1 MKKLKLRI
9 AKFNKLLIVQQLEK
23 AGEFKRTNHVKVDGD
38 LYLFAASIDLQE
50 STDDKSVNCR
60 EFIDNAER
68 DEYAANLIKWIT
80 EEQFDVIGKLEVGKM
95 CEVSDDGKAWIKR
108 IYAGELAP
116 IFGKKRFLAQ
126 HCMCDVAFFSAKYA
140 RPLGAQS
147 TIDGD
152 IYTWETEE

>member
-23 AGEFKRTNHVKVDGD
+23 AGEFKRTNHVRVHSD
-38 LYLFAASIDLQE
+38 LYLFAESIDLQE
-50 STDDKSVNCR
+50 STDDKSANCR

-80 EEQFDVIGKLEVGKM
+80 EEQFDVIGKLEVGET
-95 CEVSDDGKAWIKR
+95 CAVSDDGETWTTG
-108 IYAGELAP
+108 IYVDKVSP
-116 IFGKKRFLAQ
+116 MFGGGFLVRVYGN
-126 HCMCDVAFFSAKYA
+126 DNFFQRWKYA
-140 RPLGAQS
+140 NPLSEQP
-147 TIDGD
+147 TIDGE